1 MYSGFS
7 GRQRIGNVT
16 QVNDPNTSWVSM
28 EPHWG
33 LIEVLLQGTYGIRK
47 SHRKFL
53 PQEPREL
60 DEAYDNRLQRS
71 VLAPYY
77 IRLER
82 MLAGMLTRKPVRLD
96 DVSDVIREQLFDV
109 DLQGNDLQTW
119 LFQTSRICIRY
130 GHVGVLVDAPASGEN
145 GRPYYVSYTP
155 RDILGWRTELKDGK
169 QELTQ
174 LRLQEK
180 IVVPDG
186 LYGEKQVEQVR
197 VLTPGAFEI
206 HQKDQQGDFKVVDEG
221 RTSLSE
227 IPFSVA
233 YSNRMG
239 VLESIPPLADIAE
252 LNLQHYQ
259 VQSDLSN
266 QLHISAVP
274 MLAIFGFPQSAEE
287 ISAGPGEAM
296 ALPEGASAQY
306 IEPAGNSYDAQSAE
320 EISAGPGEAIALP
333 APGEADAKYIEP
345 AGNSYDAQFRRL
357 EQIASQINE
366 LGLAAVLG
374 SKLVGETAEAKRIDR
389 SQGDSTMMVVA
400 QQMQDMIDNC
410 LRFHAQYMQ
419 EANAGS
425 SLVNRDFMGTRLEPL
440 EIQALLQLYTAGTIT
455 QETLLLQLEAG
466 EVLGD
471 DFDVENELEATQ
483 NGGLIE
489 MNTPEPTPQ
498 PAEESTM
505 PEAEDVEDAE

>member
-16 QVNDPNTSWVSM
+16 QVNDPNTSFMNM

-33 LIEVLLQGTYGIRK
+33 LIETLLSGTYGIRK
-47 SHRKFL
+47 GHRKFL

-77 IRLER
+77 VRLER

-109 DLQGNDLQTW
+109 DLQGNDLQSW
-119 LFQTSRICIRY
+119 LFQTSKICIRY
-130 GHVGVLVDAPASGEN
+130 GHVGVLVDAPKAGDN
-145 GRPYYVSYTP
+145 GRPYWVSVSP

-221 RTSLSE
+221 RTSLSS

-274 MLAIFGFPQSAEE
+274 MLAIFGFP
-287 ISAGPGEAM
+287 
-296 ALPEGASAQY
+296 
-306 IEPAGNSYDAQSAE
+306 QSAE

-410 LRFHAQYMQ
+410 LRFHAEYMQ
-419 EANAGS
+419 EPNAGS

-489 MNTPEPTPQ
+489 MNTPEPTPE
-498 PAEESTM
+498 PAEERTM
-505 PEAEDVEDAE
+505 PEAEEVEGAE

>member
-1 MYSGFS
+1 M
-7 GRQRIGNVT
+7 
-16 QVNDPNTSWVSM
+16 
-28 EPHWG
+28 
-33 LIEVLLQGTYGIRK
+33 
-47 SHRKFL
+47 
-53 PQEPREL
+53 QEPREQ
-60 DEAYDNRLQRS
+60 DISYDARLLRS

-77 IRLER
+77 VRLER

-96 DVSDVIREQLFDV
+96 DVPDVIREQLFDV
-109 DLQGNDLQTW
+109 DLQGNDLQTF
-119 LFQTSRICIRY
+119 LFAVSRVCIRY
-130 GHVGVLVDAPASGEN
+130 GHVGVLVDAPAAGQN
-145 GRPYYVSYTP
+145 GRPYWVTYTP

-174 LRLQEK
+174 LRLAEK
-180 IVVPDG
+180 IIVPDG

-206 HQKDQQGDFKVVDEG
+206 HQKDQKGDFIIVDEG

-239 VLESIPPLADIAE
+239 VLESLPPLADIAE

-274 MLAIFGFPQSAEE
+274 MLALFGFPAAAEE

-296 ALPEGASAQY
+296 ALPEGS
-306 IEPAGNSYDAQSAE
+306 
-320 EISAGPGEAIALP
+320 
-333 APGEADAKYIEP
+333 DAKYIEP
-345 AGNSYDAQFRRL
+345 AGNSYDAQFRQLDRIA
-357 EQIASQINE
+357 EQINA
-366 LGLAAVLG
+366 LGLASILG
-374 SKLVGETAEAKRIDR
+374 SKLSAETAEAKRIDR

-400 QQMQDMIDNC
+400 QQMQDLIDNC
-410 LRFHAQYMQ
+410 LRFHAEYMQ
-419 EANAGS
+419 ERTAGS
-425 SLVNRDFMGTRLEPL
+425 SLVNRDFMGIRLDPQ

-471 DFDVENELEATQ
+471 DFDVEQEIEATQ
-483 NGGLIE
+483 AGGLIE
-489 MNTPEPTPQ
+489 MDQPEPRQ
-498 PAEESTM
+498 QQAEDVTM
-505 PEAEDVEDAE
+505 PEAAPEQSDELD

>member
-16 QVNDPNTSWVSM
+16 QVNDPNTAWVNM

-33 LIEVLLQGTYGIRK
+33 LIEALLGGTYKIRK
-47 SHRKFL
+47 GHRKYL

-60 DEAYDNRLQRS
+60 DESYDNRLQRS

-77 IRLER
+77 VRLER

-96 DVSDVIREQLFDV
+96 DVPDVIREQLFDV

-119 LFQTSRICIRY
+119 LFATARQCIRY
-130 GHVGVLVDAPASGEN
+130 GHVGVLVDAPAAGEN
-145 GRPYYVSYTP
+145 GRPYWVSYTP
-155 RDILGWRTELKDGK
+155 RDILGWRTELKNGK

-174 LRLQEK
+174 LRLSEQ

-186 LYGEKQVEQVR
+186 LYGEKQVEQIR
-197 VLTPGAFEI
+197 VLTPGAFEL
-206 HQKDQQGDFKVVDEG
+206 HQKDQKGDFVVVDEG
-221 RTSLSE
+221 TTSLSE

-239 VLESIPPLADIAE
+239 ILESLPPLADIAE

-274 MLAIFGFPQSAEE
+274 MLALFGFPAAAEE
-287 ISAGPGEAM
+287 ISAGPGEAL

-306 IEPAGNSYDAQSAE
+306 IEPG
-320 EISAGPGEAIALP
+320 
-333 APGEADAKYIEP
+333 
-345 AGNSYDAQFRRL
+345 GNSYDAQFRRL
-357 EQIASQINE
+357 EQIAMQINE

-374 SKLVGETAEAKRIDR
+374 AKLVGETAEAKRIDR

-400 QQMQDMIDNC
+400 QQMQDLIDNC
-410 LRFHAQYMQ
+410 LRFHAEYMQ

-425 SLVNRDFMGTRLEPL
+425 SLVNRDFMGIRLEPQ

-483 NGGLIE
+483 AGGLIE
-489 MNTPEPTPQ
+489 MDQPEPRQ
-498 PAEESTM
+498 QAAEEATM
-505 PEAEDVEDAE
+505 PEAAPESTDELV

>member
-16 QVNDPNTSWVSM
+16 QVNDPNTSWVNM

-33 LIEVLLQGTYGIRK
+33 LIETLLGGTYKIRK
-47 SHRKFL
+47 GHRKFL

-77 IRLER
+77 VRLER
-82 MLAGMLTRKPVRLD
+82 MLAGMLTRKPVRLNN
-96 DVSDVIREQLFDV
+96 VSDVIREQLFDV

-119 LFQTSRICIRY
+119 LFATARQCIRY
-130 GHVGVLVDAPASGEN
+130 GHVGVLVDAPAAGEN
-145 GRPYYVSYTP
+145 GRPYWVSYTP

-169 QELTQ
+169 QQLTQ

-180 IVVPDG
+180 IIVPDG

-206 HQKDQQGDFKVVDEG
+206 HQKDQQGKFKVVNEG

-274 MLAIFGFPQSAEE
+274 MLAIFGFP
-287 ISAGPGEAM
+287 
-296 ALPEGASAQY
+296 
-306 IEPAGNSYDAQSAE
+306 QSAE

-410 LRFHAQYMQ
+410 LRFHAEYMQ
-419 EANAGS
+419 EPNAGS

-489 MNTPEPTPQ
+489 MNTPEPTPK
-498 PAEESTM
+498 PEEESTM
-505 PEAEDVEDAE
+505 PEAEEVEDAE

>member
-16 QVNDPNTSWVSM
+16 QVNDPNTAWVNM

-33 LIEVLLQGTYGIRK
+33 LIETLLGGTYKIRK
-47 SHRKFL
+47 GHRKYL
-53 PQEPREL
+53 PQEPREQ
-60 DEAYDNRLQRS
+60 DISYDARLLRS

-77 IRLER
+77 VRLER

-119 LFQTSRICIRY
+119 LFSTARVCIRY
-130 GHVGVLVDAPASGEN
+130 GHVGVLVDAPKAGDN
-145 GRPYYVSYTP
+145 GRPYWVTVSP
-155 RDILGWRTELKDGK
+155 RDILGFRTELKDGK

-174 LRLQEK
+174 LRLMEK

-206 HQKDQQGDFKVVDEG
+206 HQKDDQGDFRIVDEG

-233 YSNRMG
+233 YSNRLG
-239 VLESIPPLADIAE
+239 ILESIPPLADIAE

-274 MLAIFGFPQSAEE
+274 MLALFGFPA
-287 ISAGPGEAM
+287 A
-296 ALPEGASAQY
+296 
-306 IEPAGNSYDAQSAE
+306 AE

-333 APGEADAKYIEP
+333 EGSDARYVEP
-345 AGNSYDAQFRRL
+345 QGNSYDAQFRRL
-357 EQIASQINE
+357 EQIAMQINE

-374 SKLVGETAEAKRIDR
+374 AKLVGETAEAKRIDR

-410 LRFHAQYMQ
+410 LRFHAEYMQ
-419 EANAGS
+419 ESNAGS
-425 SLVNRDFMGTRLEPL
+425 CLVNRDFMGTRLEPQ

-489 MNTPEPTPQ
+489 MQQPEPTPQ
-498 PAEESTM
+498 PSEEATM
-505 PEAEDVEDAE
+505 PEAEPEGDDELAG